1 MQSIPSADLL
11 NAALVDIQFGG
22 SSGDHS
28 AEYPF
33 SLAELQLLQQQMD
46 LQQQQ
51 QQQQQQQM
59 QAGGAHLDFMD
70 APASPLSGGMM
81 LGGMV
86 DAAPFLADD
95 GMSFSQ
101 LGSIDWG
108 SFNASFTG
116 MYTVDSREVYFFPPP
131 SLNPANVF
139 HFTGI
144 NVVDPAILFPTGIR
158 SS

>member
-1 MQSIPSADLL
+1 MQSIPSADL

-33 SLAELQLLQQQMD
+33 SLAELELFQQQMD

-51 QQQQQQQM
+51 QQQMQM

-70 APASPLSGGMM
+70 APALPLAGGMM
-81 LGGMV
+81 LGGVV
-86 DAAPFLADD
+86 DAAPFLADN

-101 LGSIDWG
+101 LGSNRQPTTNKKSNQPTNQPTDHQVTKQL
-108 SFNASFTG
+108 ASQ
-116 MYTVDSREVYFFPPP
+116 
-131 SLNPANVF
+131 PASQLTFSCICFVLAAPW
-139 HFTGI
+139 I
-144 NVVDPAILFPTGIR
+144 
-158 SS
+158 SSVRLRL